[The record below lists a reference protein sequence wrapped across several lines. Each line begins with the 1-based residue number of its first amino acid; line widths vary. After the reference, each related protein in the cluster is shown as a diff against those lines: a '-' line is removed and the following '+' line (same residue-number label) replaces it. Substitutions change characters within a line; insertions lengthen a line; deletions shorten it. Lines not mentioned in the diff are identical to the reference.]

1 MKNELNKILASQPKY
16 RLKQIIQAWFDVDKN
31 SYEEITTL
39 PLELREE
46 LKSFPWLTVK
56 LHSIYKSKIDDTE
69 KALLELADGNLI
81 ETVLMGRQ
89 NLKEDSEAGD
99 RYTICISSQV
109 GCAMNCSFC
118 ATGKTGFKRNLTAE
132 EIIDQYRFWQR
143 YVSPSYQEGVAFAM
157 SSGRMGGVAEARQIS
172 NIVVMGQGEP
182 LLNYDNLK
190 QALNI
195 ILQNTEIG
203 PTKITVSTCGIPK
216 FMDKILEDKEF
227 PQVRLAI
234 SLHSAIEETRK
245 KIMPSHTSGFLEYL
259 VEWAKKYSEVIT
271 SRSHFIGLEYLM
283 LENFNDDEK
292 HLKALKK
299 LASNFSRVR
308 INLIPYN
315 DISTGKLK
323 TTAREKIEH
332 WHEELMKSSF
342 VCTIR
347 HSQGQ
352 DIAAACGQLCN
363 KVLEK

>member
-1 MKNELNKILASQPKY
+1 MLLDLLQNQPKY
-16 RLKQIIQAWFDVDKN
+16 RLKQIKEAWFDVFKN
-31 SYEEITTL
+31 NYTEITTL
-39 PLELREE
+39 PADLREK

-89 NLKEDSEAGD
+89 NLKDDHEAGD

-109 GCAMNCSFC
+109 GCAMNCGFC

-143 YVSPSYQEGVAFAM
+143 YVSPSFQEGA
-157 SSGRMGGVAEARQIS
+157 GGVAEVKSIS

-182 LLNYDNLK
+182 LLNYNNLK
-190 QALNI
+190 EALNT
-195 ILQNTEIG
+195 ILENTEIG
-203 PTKITVSTCGIPK
+203 PTKITVSTCGIPQ

-227 PQVRLAI
+227 PQVRIAI

-245 KIMPSHTSGFLEYL
+245 KIMPSHTPGFLEYL
-259 VEWAKKYSEVIT
+259 VEWAKKYSQVIP

-292 HLKALKK
+292 HLAALKK

-315 DISTGKLK
+315 EISTGKLK

-363 KVLEK
+363 KTLDS